1 MSGIFIFVSN
11 LFDLN
16 FKYFLS
22 MSLSI
27 GTSTKSLS
35 AIYFPLSA
43 KANLDA
49 SPIILHVSEL
59 LYPNF
64 ERSYLSTIPKI

>member
-1 MSGIFIFVSN
+1 
-11 LFDLN
+11 
-16 FKYFLS
+16 

-64 ERSYLSTIPKI
+64 DRSYLSTIPKI